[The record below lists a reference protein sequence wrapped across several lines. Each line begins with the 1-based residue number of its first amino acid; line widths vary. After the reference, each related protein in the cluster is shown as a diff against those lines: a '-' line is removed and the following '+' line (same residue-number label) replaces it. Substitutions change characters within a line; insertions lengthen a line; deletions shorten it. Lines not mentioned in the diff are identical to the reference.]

1 MAQWLV
7 RDENNDQHARKKM
20 DGDGGDGGND
30 GDGVLTHLYVLV
42 R

>member
-20 DGDGGDGGND
+20 DGDGGND